1 MWTISSE
8 QLTKR
13 HSQAS
18 VCRRKLPRAGI
29 GLGALAIAMSWCVA
43 VSANYE
49 RALEHFESG
58 RYEDSIS
65 ELQTT
70 LAQAPDKTAARVL
83 LGCALLATDQAAA
96 AIAELETALSM
107 GGDRNLIMVPL
118 GTAFLQA
125 LKPERVLTGI
135 LPLGHDAR
143 TDGEILLLRGAAA
156 MVYGDLGLARQV
168 FREAEIHLPEDPRP
182 LIGQARVALAQGK
195 MELAHQRLELAL
207 VRDPRSS
214 EAWTLIGTTYR
225 DAGDFDAAERALSEA
240 LQIDPDFDKA
250 LSARAGL
257 KLASG
262 SGADASVDARRVLE
276 KNPIDLEGLYIESQ
290 LLRRDGQVEAARA
303 LLQESTEQLLA
314 IAPEHREKL
323 PQVDLMLGVVHFAE
337 GRYEQAESLI
347 RRFSERYPR
356 HVGARQYLAAAYIG
370 LERWDAAIKALAP
383 TPGESLTDDP
393 TSLALLAEAH
403 RANGAFDRAK
413 KAYRR
418 ALTRMPAQPVLQL
431 GLAESQFA
439 VGETS
444 QAIMAARALVNAEP
458 DWFDAHAALVRM
470 HVKTNDDEAAATVV
484 AGLAQRHPADWRVH
498 NLHAA
503 VEVAR
508 GDYTAAMSHLDRA
521 VEAAPGVLQPNLN
534 RARLT
539 ARIGEQ
545 RSARTVY
552 EALVKK
558 YPKALIPRHELAA
571 LYVAEGDVDRA
582 DQMLGELL
590 QLDADNVHAQLGMLR
605 VHLAR
610 GDAEKLED
618 VISLVRRSHSRDAE
632 ILHRL
637 ARVQS
642 ASNDRE
648 QALVGLRRAS
658 EHAGFDADILHA
670 IAFDQLAV
678 NDVTGAQWSIT
689 KALTA
694 NPDHAGA
701 LTLAVLARIARHKLD
716 AAEEALM
723 TLRERYPGDPQ
734 THMVEG
740 DLAMARDDYPRAVA
754 AFSRAYEIKPG
765 RASVRRLFSAQV
777 AAGDVDLAL
786 KTIRVWIL
794 IDPDDLTSRHHLAE
808 LLFDAGALRGAQ
820 LVYEGILKY
829 NADDPVVA
837 NNLALVYQLQGDK
850 RARAMAERA
859 FGALPAVPG
868 VMDTYG
874 WILAESGEP
883 ERGLEILRE
892 AHTRQATNGQIRYH
906 IALTLLMLGRREA
919 AARELSYAI
928 ESGRDFRDRDAANA
942 LLQELAGSRD

>member
-83 LGCALLATDQAAA
+83 LGRALLATDQAAA

-303 LLQESTEQLLA
+303 PASGADVQRPIADMAVLEIKVDSDRCPPRESREPPSP
-314 IAPEHREKL
+314 APHAC
-323 PQVDLMLGVVHFAE
+323 P
-337 GRYEQAESLI
+337 
-347 RRFSERYPR
+347 PP
-356 HVGARQYLAAAYIG
+356 IG
-370 LERWDAAIKALAP
+370 PDP
-383 TPGESLTDDP
+383 TPHPMCAEHARATPVPRPCAYPTRPLKSVGGCGVLPHPTTHADTHGEE
-393 TSLALLAEAH
+393 AAEA
-403 RANGAFDRAK
+403 
-413 KAYRR
+413 
-418 ALTRMPAQPVLQL
+418 
-431 GLAESQFA
+431 AEA
-439 VGETS
+439 TEATE
-444 QAIMAARALVNAEP
+444 AARDP
-458 DWFDAHAALVRM
+458 H
-470 HVKTNDDEAAATVV
+470 
-484 AGLAQRHPADWRVH
+484 
-498 NLHAA
+498 
-503 VEVAR
+503 
-508 GDYTAAMSHLDRA
+508 
-521 VEAAPGVLQPNLN
+521 
-534 RARLT
+534 
-539 ARIGEQ
+539 RI
-545 RSARTVY
+545 
-552 EALVKK
+552 
-558 YPKALIPRHELAA
+558 
-571 LYVAEGDVDRA
+571 
-582 DQMLGELL
+582 
-590 QLDADNVHAQLGMLR
+590 
-605 VHLAR
+605 
-610 GDAEKLED
+610 
-618 VISLVRRSHSRDAE
+618 
-632 ILHRL
+632 
-637 ARVQS
+637 
-642 ASNDRE
+642 
-648 QALVGLRRAS
+648 
-658 EHAGFDADILHA
+658 
-670 IAFDQLAV
+670 
-678 NDVTGAQWSIT
+678 
-689 KALTA
+689 
-694 NPDHAGA
+694 
-701 LTLAVLARIARHKLD
+701 
-716 AAEEALM
+716 
-723 TLRERYPGDPQ
+723 
-734 THMVEG
+734 
-740 DLAMARDDYPRAVA
+740 
-754 AFSRAYEIKPG
+754 
-765 RASVRRLFSAQV
+765 
-777 AAGDVDLAL
+777 
-786 KTIRVWIL
+786 
-794 IDPDDLTSRHHLAE
+794 
-808 LLFDAGALRGAQ
+808 
-820 LVYEGILKY
+820 
-829 NADDPVVA
+829 
-837 NNLALVYQLQGDK
+837 
-850 RARAMAERA
+850 
-859 FGALPAVPG
+859 
-868 VMDTYG
+868 
-874 WILAESGEP
+874 
-883 ERGLEILRE
+883 
-892 AHTRQATNGQIRYH
+892 
-906 IALTLLMLGRREA
+906 
-919 AARELSYAI
+919 
-928 ESGRDFRDRDAANA
+928 
-942 LLQELAGSRD
+942 